1 MLRSVYLLFCLLLL
15 SAPCVAQSTATA
27 TGDIQFTLTKGFIV
41 VPARIK
47 GNVDVQVVVSTG
59 AEHSLTDP
67 ALFEKYKLDAYYAPE
82 GPVNGVNDRTYDYTM
97 VSNVRVG
104 NSKAKNLNMRLGSL
118 ATVSKL
124 VGQEIFATLGADF
137 FEGQTVQVDFKNN
150 VLRFLEKTPPELTD
164 TKHPNYSAA
173 KTTVLRMAPKP
184 TNPFQATFMVPVVR
198 DIQVNGQKANLLF
211 DTGIATSVAFSS
223 TTARK
228 VGLDVPTENGPPRQ
242 DKTTLR
248 FEGTELA
255 DVPIWIY
262 AKGTSADQSLSK
274 HGAVAGSL
282 FLQQFVATFDYRKG
296 VVILQRF

>member
-1 MLRSVYLLFCLLLL
+1 MLRLVRLLSCLLLL
-15 SAPCVAQSTATA
+15 SVPCVAQSPAA
-27 TGDIQFTLTKGFIV
+27 SDIPFTLTKGFIV
-41 VPARIK
+41 VPAKIK
-47 GNVDVQVVVSTG
+47 GNVDVQVLVSTG

-67 ALFEKYKLDAYYAPE
+67 ALLEKYELSAGYAAE
-82 GPVNGVNDRTYDYTM
+82 GPVNGVNDPTYSYTT
-97 VSNVRVG
+97 VSKVRIG
-104 NSKAKNLNMRLGSL
+104 NSKAKDLNMRLGSL

-124 VGQEIFATLGADF
+124 IGQEIFATLGADF

-164 TKHPNYSAA
+164 TKNPNYSAD

-184 TNPFQATFMVPVVR
+184 SNPFQPTFMVPVVR
-198 DIQVNGQKANLLF
+198 DVQINGQKANLLM

-223 TTARK
+223 ATAKK

-248 FEGTELA
+248 FEATEMA

-262 AKGTSADQSLSK
+262 AKGTSGDQSLSK